1 VAHEEEEED
10 AAERAAGKVRGTA
23 AVTPANVPVAAMVGR
38 SSRAVSR
45 RVEAV
50 AQGAEDAVAVAQRAE
65 DAVAVAE
72 AGVGAEAEGIPAA
85 RKGLIAN
92 NEARMMI
99 DTPGQT

>member
-1 VAHEEEEED
+1 MAHEAA

-50 AQGAEDAVAVAQRAE
+50 AQGAEDAVAVG
-65 DAVAVAE
+65 E

-85 RKGLIAN
+85 RSGGGTGGGTGATHLVLMTFREPLATKG
-92 NEARMMI
+92 
-99 DTPGQT
+99 G